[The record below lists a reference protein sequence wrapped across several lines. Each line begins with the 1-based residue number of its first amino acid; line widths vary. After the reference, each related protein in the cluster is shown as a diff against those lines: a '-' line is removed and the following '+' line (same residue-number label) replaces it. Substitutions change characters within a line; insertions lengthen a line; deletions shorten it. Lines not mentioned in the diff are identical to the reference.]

1 MVCCAAFGCSND
13 SKTGKEHTYHKFPS
27 DKTLGNKWCSAMKR
41 KGFVPT
47 KHSRVCSAHFRP
59 DNFETL
65 DRGGK
70 PLKVKRLKKDAVPSI
85 FSGDCLPSYLQVPE
99 KKPRRV
105 LVKRSNSAKVKIE
118 NVMPKLPPVCLN
130 DEFPC
135 CEREAWLHKP
145 IVSTMCMKCALFS
158 CDNLRPKIPSSTSL
172 EAAEGERDQGF
183 LPPVDAVKAAEGERD
198 QGVLPL
204 VAAVEA
210 AEGKQDTDTRLLTQ
224 SPTARASIAEKS
236 SGTSRTPREC
246 QATLEPTNGAGI
258 LPLVAGVERVA
269 PAQEM
274 SAHCTTKSKDTNN
287 AATPHACLDMDSI
300 LNRIKYLEEQ
310 VVKRDVQIAED
321 KIIKKK
327 LRRKVKYLRKGNS
340 ELLSVIANLRKKTND
355 FQGSSSCS

>member
-1 MVCCAAFGCSND
+1 
-13 SKTGKEHTYHKFPS
+13 
-27 DKTLGNKWCSAMKR
+27 
-41 KGFVPT
+41 
-47 KHSRVCSAHFRP
+47 
-59 DNFETL
+59 
-65 DRGGK
+65 
-70 PLKVKRLKKDAVPSI
+70 
-85 FSGDCLPSYLQVPE
+85 
-99 KKPRRV
+99 
-105 LVKRSNSAKVKIE
+105 
-118 NVMPKLPPVCLN
+118 
-130 DEFPC
+130 
-135 CEREAWLHKP
+135 
-145 IVSTMCMKCALFS
+145 MCMKCALFS

-172 EAAEGERDQGF
+172 EAAEGERDQGV
-183 LPPVDAVKAAEGERD
+183 LPP
-198 QGVLPL
+198 

-210 AEGKQDTDTRLLTQ
+210 AEGERDADTRLLTQ

-236 SGTSRTPREC
+236 SGTPRTPREC
-246 QATLEPTNGAGI
+246 RATLEPTNGAGI
-258 LPLVAGVERVA
+258 LPLVAGVA

>member
-1 MVCCAAFGCSND
+1 
-13 SKTGKEHTYHKFPS
+13 
-27 DKTLGNKWCSAMKR
+27 
-41 KGFVPT
+41 
-47 KHSRVCSAHFRP
+47 
-59 DNFETL
+59 
-65 DRGGK
+65 
-70 PLKVKRLKKDAVPSI
+70 
-85 FSGDCLPSYLQVPE
+85 
-99 KKPRRV
+99 
-105 LVKRSNSAKVKIE
+105 
-118 NVMPKLPPVCLN
+118 MPKLPPVCLN

-172 EAAEGERDQGF
+172 EAAEGERDQGV
-183 LPPVDAVKAAEGERD
+183 LPPVAAVEAAEGERD
-198 QGVLPL
+198 QGLLPL

-210 AEGKQDTDTRLLTQ
+210 AEGKQDADTRLLTQ

-327 LRRKVKYLRKGNS
+327 LRRKVKYLRKRNS